1 MVVTIDAAHQAR
13 REVEVTT
20 EGLTHIII
28 KLVAVGA
35 CMHDDDGAVEL
46 VGIRRELL
54 FHVIEVRHGSHIV
67 ILCGI
72 RVQTEKLHTASDKR
86 EIESTVHHLI
96 RLIAS
101 SQEVVVTDQGHEGI
115 VQTVENVARPLEL
128 VIGGGIRQVLIKAT
142 RRVFLS
148 ANFDSMTFI
157 CFALMSFSPCTFTS

>member
-1 MVVTIDAAHQAR
+1 
-13 REVEVTT
+13 
-20 EGLTHIII
+20 
-28 KLVAVGA
+28 
-35 CMHDDDGAVEL
+35 MHDDDGAVEL

-115 VQTVENVARPLEL
+115 VQTVEDVARPLEL
-128 VIGGGIRQVLIKAT
+128 VIGGSIRQVTTVNHEVDITTLVQVCHLVFGISEPQVGIADKGHAEGLLDVLLTMYVHIVRVYVEYTAT
-142 RRVFLS
+142 R
-148 ANFDSMTFI
+148 
-157 CFALMSFSPCTFTS
+157 